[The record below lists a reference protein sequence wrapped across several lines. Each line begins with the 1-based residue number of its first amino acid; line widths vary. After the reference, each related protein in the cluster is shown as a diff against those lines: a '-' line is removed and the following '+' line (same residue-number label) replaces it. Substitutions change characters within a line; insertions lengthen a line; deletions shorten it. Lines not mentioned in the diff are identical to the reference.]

1 MVNQLLG
8 LKVDI
13 AIRARTA
20 QNDNSYTDNQMQVMH
35 EVDVIYEDGQKG
47 IIKIKATDPMDAIE
61 KINQN
66 HGIR

>member
-8 LKVDI
+8 LKVDV

-20 QNDNSYTDNQMQVMH
+20 QDNNSYTDSQMQVMH